1 MIFFNDRRKAKK
13 AASATTRTQLAQ
25 MAKSGALRDAGSARW
40 AGEGHAERQEVAY
53 EANHGVSSRPVW
65 KGQKLSR
72 GDRFKAAA
80 QEFDRNQ
87 RLSKLKPPS
96 SKG

>member
-13 AASATTRTQLAQ
+13 ASSATTRTQLGQ
-25 MAKSGALRDAGSARW
+25 MAKSGALRSAGSARF

-65 KGQKLSR
+65 RGQQLTR

-80 QEFDRNQ
+80 QAFDTNEKA
-87 RLSKLKPPS
+87 SKVKPPS
-96 SKG
+96 KG